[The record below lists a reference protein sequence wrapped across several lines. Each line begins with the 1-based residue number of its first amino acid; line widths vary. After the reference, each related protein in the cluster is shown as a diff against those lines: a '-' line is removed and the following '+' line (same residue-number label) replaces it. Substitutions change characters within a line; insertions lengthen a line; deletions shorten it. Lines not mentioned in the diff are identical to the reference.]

1 MGSVGVSAWPRDR
14 WACTVVAPIVFFFSW
29 FLQARFL
36 YFLLPFFPFFLA
48 ALLLFPRVLSSWMVS
63 FLSPRRR
70 EEKRRGGKAKIIIKR
85 NENMV
90 IAAWL
95 VWSDD
100 CCFIWNCFSPH
111 SKGGSEP
118 SKPIGCQDVVPCCW
132 APIGTTTPPPPQP
145 LLATSPRR
153 NV

>member
-1 MGSVGVSAWPRDR
+1 VGVSAWPRDR
-14 WACTVVAPIVFFFSW
+14 WACTVMAPIVFFLSW

-70 EEKRRGGKAKIIIKR
+70 EEKRRLGGERIKEKRRGGKAKIIIKR

-90 IAAWL
+90 IAA
-95 VWSDD
+95 
-100 CCFIWNCFSPH
+100 
-111 SKGGSEP
+111 
-118 SKPIGCQDVVPCCW
+118 
-132 APIGTTTPPPPQP
+132 
-145 LLATSPRR
+145 
-153 NV
+153 